1 MLQRFSLEALIVGFI
16 GGYIFAL
23 FQLPLPW
30 VLGSL
35 SAITIFQAFTKRKIV
50 FQPTYKDI
58 GLVTLGAYFGLY
70 FTISTFTIVTPFIIP
85 YIIATSILILVS
97 IIMSTL
103 VTKWIPIDQV
113 TSVFS
118 SIPGGL
124 TEMAVASEAL
134 HAKSAY
140 VVIFQTVRLV
150 SVLFIV
156 PPLIITIFSPADTLA
171 SSPTIGSLESLSL
184 DWTYTLYLIP
194 IIGGYLLRNIIPAG
208 IVVGSMVITILI
220 HLFMLPLPT
229 IPDVILLIAQVFIGI
244 SLGKSIHIPDL
255 KAGGKYGF
263 IYFIITLLL
272 IATSFVL
279 AYFFSLL
286 TGVDIKTSLLS
297 LAPGGLIEM
306 VLTAS
311 QVGADPALVSAFQ
324 LTRILVIILCV
335 PGALKWYFHYKSSK
349 N

>member
-1 MLQRFSLEALIVGFI
+1 
-16 GGYIFAL
+16 
-23 FQLPLPW
+23 
-30 VLGSL
+30 
-35 SAITIFQAFTKRKIV
+35 
-50 FQPTYKDI
+50 
-58 GLVTLGAYFGLY
+58 
-70 FTISTFTIVTPFIIP
+70 
-85 YIIATSILILVS
+85 
-97 IIMSTL
+97 
-103 VTKWIPIDQV
+103 
-113 TSVFS
+113 
-118 SIPGGL
+118 
-124 TEMAVASEAL
+124 
-134 HAKSAY
+134 
-140 VVIFQTVRLV
+140 
-150 SVLFIV
+150 
-156 PPLIITIFSPADTLA
+156 
-171 SSPTIGSLESLSL
+171 
-184 DWTYTLYLIP
+184 
-194 IIGGYLLRNIIPAG
+194 
-208 IVVGSMVITILI
+208 
-220 HLFMLPLPT
+220 MLPLPT

-335 PGALKWYFHYKSSK
+335 PGASPIMESL
-349 N
+349 